1 MRITLTDNDRQLA
14 FTRIDNTSILFQRVS
29 GKLPTKKTGT
39 TTGPKPIVAWLQIL
53 VGAAAIT
60 ASAIGYSSIRSSYD
74 AYTTRLSGMN
84 AEYAVWQTL
93 SQQPGVSPAAP
104 MSFSTYAQPGIYGV
118 YGGTVVGSGLIV
130 NGIRQL
136 LKINKSKKQAG
147 SVNR

>member
-1 MRITLTDNDRQLA
+1 MTYNDRQLA
-14 FTRIDNTSILFQRVS
+14 FTRINGETVPFQRVGPPIGPS
-29 GKLPTKKTGT
+29 PTRPKT
-39 TTGPKPIVAWLQIL
+39 IVAWLQIV
-53 VGAAAIT
+53 VGVAALT
-60 ASAIGYSSIRSSYD
+60 ASAVGYSTIRSSYD

-118 YGGTVVGSGLIV
+118 YSGTVVGSGLIV